1 MWRIFGKRKKLRKPI
16 LVPDCHED
24 GLEMT
29 VIADLLTPI
38 VMGILLGGLYA
49 VIALGLSLIFGVVKE
64 INIAHGDLVILGS
77 YFGYVAMTI
86 VGIDPILSLII
97 GIPLLFGIGFSIQKY
112 LLNRAFKIS
121 MDATL
126 IIAFGISIILQNV
139 YQVLWTPMSRGL
151 TTSYALES
159 FSAGPISLP
168 LVYLLDFIVAIV
180 VMFLLREF
188 LRRTYLGMAIRAAA
202 QDWKAAHLMG
212 INTDQVFAFTFG
224 IATALAAI
232 AGVFLGLTF
241 PFTPVSGM
249 PFLIIALGVVVLGG
263 LGSIAGTFIGGIAFG
278 LAQTLGGHFF
288 GLAAQML
295 VAYTMVLVV
304 LAVIPRGIFGR

>member
-1 MWRIFGKRKKLRKPI
+1 
-16 LVPDCHED
+16 
-24 GLEMT
+24 MT
-29 VIADLLTPI
+29 LLADLSLPL

-49 VIALGLSLIFGVVKE
+49 VIALGLSLVFGVVKE

-86 VGIDPILSLII
+86 IGIDPILSLII
-97 GIPLLFGIGFSIQKY
+97 GMPLLFGLGFAIQKY

-126 IIAFGISIILQNV
+126 IITFGISIILQNT
-139 YQVLWTPMSRGL
+139 YQLIWTPFPRGL
-151 TTSYALES
+151 TTPYALKS
-159 FSAGPISLP
+159 FSAGPIRFP
-168 LVYLLDFIVAIV
+168 LVYLLNFIVAIV
-180 VMFLLREF
+180 VMLFLREF
-188 LRRTYLGMAIRAAA
+188 LRRTYLGIAIRAAA
-202 QDWKAAHLMG
+202 QDRKAAHLMG
-212 INTDQVFAFTFG
+212 INTDRVYAFTFA
-224 IATALAAI
+224 IAMALAAI

-249 PFLIIALGVVVLGG
+249 PFLIIALGVIVLGG
-263 LGSIAGTFIGGIAFG
+263 LGSIAGTFVGAIAFG
-278 LAQTLGGHFF
+278 LAQTLGGYFF
-288 GLAAQML
+288 GVAAQML